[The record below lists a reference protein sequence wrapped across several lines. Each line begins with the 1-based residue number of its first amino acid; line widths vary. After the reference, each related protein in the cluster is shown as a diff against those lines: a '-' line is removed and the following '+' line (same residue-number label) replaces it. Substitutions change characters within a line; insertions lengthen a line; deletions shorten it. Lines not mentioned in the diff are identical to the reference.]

1 MFLLSCQFLGHQ
13 RLGQC
18 HILNS
23 VVFKFAHLL
32 TFSLFLRRCYDA
44 LCGFSSNFLPFSA
57 RISCQ
62 AFGYS
67 PQLIS
72 APALLSILL
81 SCSSSVL
88 GSLSREGFFVLVRT
102 SVESGVL
109 VVPALTQAVCSGC
122 MDNVQ
127 ENTVHTVVS
136 PASSTAPVSAASSS
150 SASLSLIS
158 KRAQKG
164 KKNPPGSRNQQ
175 KKAHKAAVAS
185 ALASSSAR
193 VACLSS
199 ELDDALSARDSAR
212 SDASRASAK
221 ARERQTN
228 IRSWR
233 TLLLVI
239 VSCLSA
245 HACSRSRGSRT
256 FPLPL
261 LCAPSLL
268 N

>member
-1 MFLLSCQFLGHQ
+1 M
-13 RLGQC
+13 
-18 HILNS
+18 
-23 VVFKFAHLL
+23 
-32 TFSLFLRRCYDA
+32 
-44 LCGFSSNFLPFSA
+44 
-57 RISCQ
+57 
-62 AFGYS
+62 
-67 PQLIS
+67 
-72 APALLSILL
+72 
-81 SCSSSVL
+81 
-88 GSLSREGFFVLVRT
+88 LVRT
-102 SVESGVL
+102 SVDSGVL

-136 PASSTAPVSAASSS
+136 SASPTAPVPAASSS

-221 ARERQTN
+221 AREWKNKYQIVEDAATRD
-228 IRSWR
+228 RLVSVSSR
-233 TLLLVI
+233 LLAVQREQN
-239 VSCLSA
+239 LSPPPVVRPK
-245 HACSRSRGSRT
+245 SPELR
-256 FPLPL
+256 
-261 LCAPSLL
+261 SLL
-268 N
+268 PAPYPGRTSRLAPPSSSQLP